1 MAINFEQLLKPQAA
15 CGHATPRPGQWPKP
29 SAVQWQ
35 KPIPGMG
42 HAVDGNWLS
51 ALVSRPAR
59 RPWAATLS
67 RGKSMGGLRCRVR
80 VFLNRRQRPF
90 CLVKQAVWQCNTGRL
105 AASYGPFPQQ
115 AVAQWVGHDGATAVN
130 HAPAQCPPVGLDA
143 ACEPLAVASRAKHSP
158 SQAMRAP
165 AFIHYIS
172 TITHHRLHSL
182 AVVLHPAM
190 SRHSPQRLRLWRQP
204 AWLAIYCGRFSLFF
218 NKL

>member
-105 AASYGPFPQQ
+105 AASYGPFSQQ

-130 HAPAQCPPVGLDA
+130 HAPGPMPASGALCRLRAFGGGIKGETQPQSGHAGTGIYSLYIDNYPP
-143 ACEPLAVASRAKHSP
+143 P
-158 SQAMRAP
+158 P
-165 AFIHYIS
+165 AFTCRSIASSH
-172 TITHHRLHSL
+172 
-182 AVVLHPAM
+182 VP
-190 SRHSPQRLRLWRQP
+190 P
-204 AWLAIYCGRFSLFF
+204 
-218 NKL
+218 